1 MIAVMGAAGNVGSK
15 VADLLLRQDQPV
27 RVLEHRRRLEE
38 LGRRGA
44 EVVAGDQTDPG
55 DLGVLL
61 KDAEAALVVLP
72 DVVTDPEFT
81 ATRSRMSQAITD
93 ALAASGVGHVVALST
108 VAAGQPGT
116 TGPAAGLRELEGR
129 LSGLGDRNVLVLRSP
144 FYMENLLAGLPLI
157 QAKGI
162 NASAID
168 GDLELP
174 MIATR
179 DVAAEVAERLAR
191 RDFSGHQVKLLVGPE
206 DVSLRAAT
214 RALGERLGL
223 PDVGYV
229 QFPPADVQG
238 ALMGFGMSE
247 AGASAMVELQLG
259 LNRHGSF
266 ASVRDTADATTATR
280 LADFLEEAIR

>member
-38 LGRRGA
+38 LDRRGA
-44 EVVAGDQTDPG
+44 EVVAGDQIDPG
-55 DLGVLL
+55 DLGVFL

-93 ALAASGVGHVVALST
+93 ALTASGVGHVVALST
-108 VAAGQPGT
+108 VAAGQPGA

-157 QAKGI
+157 KAKGI

-174 MIATR
+174 IATR

-191 RDFSGHQVKLLVGPE
+191 RDFSGHQVKQLVGPE

-223 PDVGYV
+223 PEVGYV

-259 LNRHGSF
+259 LNRHGGF

-280 LADFLEEAIR
+280 LADFLEEATR